1 MHITLD
7 PPCCQGF
14 LAALSRRAAPAF
26 SVEMEGDTLSLSD
39 VSPALAGWAL
49 AAGAF
54 PVYEGLELKALIR
67 QGFGFFD
74 REERSVLL
82 EKARA
87 MAADDLYRGTEA
99 SGPGRQ
105 RRLGAMFARELEE
118 SGRLDL
124 RGFCRFRLTGHR
136 SFLRYV
142 LECAA
147 SELIADEEEEEL
159 VRLLRDLSHPL
170 PDSCEWELE
179 FLPRGA
185 FRLRSGNHEE
195 GGKWRGREDALIADL
210 LSRRP
215 CKLLITGQAFAPPGL
230 IPWLE
235 QALGERMELLPG
247 HALDKGPGKC

>member
-26 SVEMEGDTLSLSD
+26 SVEMSGDTLSLDD
-39 VSPALAGWAL
+39 VSPAVAGWAL

-54 PVYEGLELKALIR
+54 PVYEGLELQQLIR

-74 REERSVLL
+74 REERAALL
-82 EKARA
+82 EKARSL
-87 MAADDLYRGTEA
+87 AAGDLYRGTEA

-105 RRLGAMFARELEE
+105 RRLGALFARELEN

-124 RGFCRFRLTGHR
+124 RGFCRFRLSGHR
-136 SFLRYV
+136 GFLRYV

-159 VRLLRDLSHPL
+159 ARLLGDLSRPL

-185 FRLRSGNHEE
+185 FRLKSGSREE
-195 GGKWRGREDALIADL
+195 GGRWTGREDALIADL

-215 CKLLITGQAFAPPGL
+215 RQLLLTGQAFAPPGI

-235 QALGERMELLPG
+235 QALGERMELLPEQ
-247 HALDKGPGKC
+247 ALDKGPGKC